1 MKVIAIA
8 TSLALATP
16 AVAQQVT
23 NPKVFDHTKTITQS
37 NPVTERRCQDV
48 QVPIY
53 QKGQASGGDVLLGA
67 ILGGVIGKG
76 VTKNDGGAA
85 LGAISGIIIADQN
98 GQKSRVSGYRLERQ
112 CSDITVYQDTIME
125 VYSHSTIRFFV
136 DGKRYVVPFQK

>member
-1 MKVIAIA
+1 MKRLAIIA
-8 TSLALATP
+8 TLIASPVYAGEAT
-16 AVAQQVT
+16 
-23 NPKVFDHTKTITQS
+23 KIKIYDHTKNVTQS
-37 NPVTERRCQDV
+37 IPMTERRCQDV

-53 QKGQASGGDVLLGA
+53 QKSQTSSGDVLLGA

-98 GQKSRVSGYRLERQ
+98 GQKSRVTGYRLERQ
-112 CSDITVYQDTIME
+112 CSDVTIYQDTLIE

>member
-1 MKVIAIA
+1 MKRLAIIA
-8 TSLALATP
+8 TLIASPVYAGEAT
-16 AVAQQVT
+16 
-23 NPKVFDHTKTITQS
+23 KIKIYDHTKNVTQS
-37 NPVTERRCQDV
+37 IPMTERRCQDV

-53 QKGQASGGDVLLGA
+53 QKSQTSSGDVLLGA

-112 CSDITVYQDTIME
+112 CNDVTVYQNSNVE

>member
-1 MKVIAIA
+1 MKRLAIIA
-8 TSLALATP
+8 TLIASPVYAGEAT
-16 AVAQQVT
+16 
-23 NPKVFDHTKTITQS
+23 KIKIYDHTKNVTQS
-37 NPVTERRCQDV
+37 IPMTERRCQDV

-53 QKGQASGGDVLLGA
+53 QKSQTSSGDVLLGA

-112 CSDITVYQDTIME
+112 CNDVTVYQNSNEE

>member
-8 TSLALATP
+8 AALAITTP
-16 AVAQQVT
+16 AIAQQVT
-23 NPKVFDHTKTITQS
+23 NTKIFDHNKTITQS

-53 QKGQASGGDVLLGA
+53 QKSQTSSGDVLLGA

-98 GQKSRVSGYRLERQ
+98 GQKSRVTGYRLERQ
-112 CSDITVYQDTIME
+112 CSDVTIYQDTLIE